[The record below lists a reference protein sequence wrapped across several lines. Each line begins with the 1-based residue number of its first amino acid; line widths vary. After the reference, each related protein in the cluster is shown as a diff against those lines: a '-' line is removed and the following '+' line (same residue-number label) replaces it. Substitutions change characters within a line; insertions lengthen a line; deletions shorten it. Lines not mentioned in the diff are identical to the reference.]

1 MGSLVYK
8 VLFLY
13 DLPCFALVW
22 FGLFSFQQQQKNPQ
36 QSHPPNKKGSL
47 IVILVKVNSFFHEK
61 LLLASRA
68 ISCDK
73 HLGHEE

>member
-22 FGLFSFQQQQKNPQ
+22 FIFFSATTKNPQ